1 MGHYARQCPLKK
13 KDKDEKHDL
22 KAAPPNIKEEFA
34 MTTERPPGERWADLE
49 L

>member
-1 MGHYARQCPLKK
+1 MGHYAIQFPLKK

-22 KAAPPNIKEEFA
+22 QAATARFEEFTMIA
-34 MTTERPPGERWADLE
+34 RISPGENWGDLE